1 MTNYTFIN
9 NLLGKN
15 LTKFFP
21 NTINRKIFRKFNIF
35 FVPTSLKHIP
45 INYYPIKTTLIDQDN
60 LVTQFKKKKKLIH
73 QTTFKNIHIL
83 LYKLFKKKP
92 FNFFDVG
99 GDNIDLYL
107 FLNLKL
113 KIKQYYL
120 TNFPLLI
127 SIFKT
132 LKKKFKLNNFF
143 PISKI
148 NSTISYDFVYFG
160 SCVQY
165 FRDYKNYLKKIFKKN
180 PTYIL
185 ISGTSFY
192 FDQINK
198 DQIVVKQT
206 NILPN
211 LVFLYFI
218 NYYTFIKFMK
228 KNKYSL
234 TLMKKNNSID
244 INYKNFKPYLKKI
257 YYLDLMFKKDK

>member
-1 MTNYTFIN
+1 LN
-9 NLLGKN
+9 
-15 LTKFFP
+15 KFFP

-60 LVTQFKKKKKLIH
+60 LVAQFQKKKKLIH
-73 QTTFKNIHIL
+73 QTTFKNIHII

-92 FNFFDVG
+92 FIFFDVG
-99 GDNIDLYL
+99 GENIDLYL

-234 TLMKKNNSID
+234 TLMKKNNSIS
-244 INYKNFKPYLKKI
+244 INYKNFNPYLKKI
-257 YYLDLMFKKDK
+257 LYLDLMFKKDK